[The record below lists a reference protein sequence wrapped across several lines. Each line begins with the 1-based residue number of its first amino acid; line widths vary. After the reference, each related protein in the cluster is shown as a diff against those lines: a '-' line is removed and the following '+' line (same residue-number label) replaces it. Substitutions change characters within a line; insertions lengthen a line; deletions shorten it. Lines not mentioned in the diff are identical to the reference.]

1 MRTVPVASYALVS
14 ILDTLSAH
22 TLFRTILLSNQPLWC
37 DSLCGH
43 ITLIFLNNDT
53 KYKSNDV
60 DNFNVP
66 KRNCE
71 VTIMNLIRKEMIL
84 HTEDLW

>member
-1 MRTVPVASYALVS
+1 M
-14 ILDTLSAH
+14 DTLSAH
-22 TLFRTILLSNQPLWC
+22 ALFRTILLSNPSLWC

-71 VTIMNLIRKEMIL
+71 VIPLHEKVTIMNLIRKEMIL
-84 HTEDLW
+84 HTKDLW